1 VTQKNVPKY
10 LTPGEAEE
18 MLIENPMRSKQ
29 SPARMKGE
37 RRWMRS
43 DHNAKTYT
51 ITAGARITALVGW
64 MHHLHMAQ
72 KQDVLAT
79 MYGGTVSS

>member
-1 VTQKNVPKY
+1 MFLTYQLTTPGNAAYDPETQRNVPKY
-10 LTPGEAEE
+10 LTPGGASE
-18 MLIENPMRSKQ
+18 MLIENPTRSMQ

-51 ITAGARITALVGW
+51 IIAEARIDALVG
-64 MHHLHMAQ
+64 
-72 KQDVLAT
+72 
-79 MYGGTVSS
+79 